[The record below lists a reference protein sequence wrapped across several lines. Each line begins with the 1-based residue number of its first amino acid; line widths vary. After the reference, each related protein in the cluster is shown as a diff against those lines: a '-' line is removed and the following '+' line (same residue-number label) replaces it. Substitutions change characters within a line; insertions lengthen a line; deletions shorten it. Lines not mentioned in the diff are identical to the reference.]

1 MRLQVNKEKF
11 LQKEQAKIAKQLK
24 RGREWM
30 GGSVAGSYLQSLAP
44 KSAPFF
50 EDASLWNMEILKH
63 QQNRNSEPS
72 VKLEKMRTVDLVSLR
87 RRTDEVEPNPNS
99 TLAVLIS

>member
-1 MRLQVNKEKF
+1 MDGGKCRWKLFAKF
-11 LQKEQAKIAKQLK
+11 
-24 RGREWM
+24 
-30 GGSVAGSYLQSLAP
+30 
-44 KSAPFF
+44 SAEISTIF

-72 VKLEKMRTVDLVSLR
+72 VKLEKMRTVDLMSLR